1 MLTISEASEASVTT
15 FSAMIIN
22 NDVPLLDGS
31 RITHL
36 HLLSTTRLLV
46 FLMQESKMYVD
57 ANAGWTG

>member
-1 MLTISEASEASVTT
+1 MLTISEASVTT
-15 FSAMIIN
+15 FSATIIN

-46 FLMQESKMYVD
+46 FLMQESKMYVN
-57 ANAGWTG
+57 ANAG